1 MARNDRPFSALNHQH
16 LPAVMMLIENG
27 ADLAIPDKEG
37 KAALHIACKVGFTK
51 VTEASPLLRASDSGP

>member
-1 MARNDRPFSALNHQH
+1 
-16 LPAVMMLIENG
+16 MMLIENG

-51 VTEASPLLRASDSGP
+51 VTEASPLLRADI